1 MSYIN
6 EKEQAMAATSTMT
19 IRMGADEKSLIND
32 YAKTFGMTASEFVR
46 TAVLEHIEDELDLR
60 DWYAAKA
67 EFDADPTT
75 YTADEIAKKYL

>member
-1 MSYIN
+1 
-6 EKEQAMAATSTMT
+6 MAATSTMT
-19 IRMGADEKSLIND
+19 IRMGTDEKSLIND

-67 EFDADPTT
+67 EFDADPAT

>member
-1 MSYIN
+1 
-6 EKEQAMAATSTMT
+6 MAATSTMT

-60 DWYAAKA
+60 DCMRPRPNSMPIRLPIPLTK
-67 EFDADPTT
+67 
-75 YTADEIAKKYL
+75 

>member
-1 MSYIN
+1 
-6 EKEQAMAATSTMT
+6 MAATSTMT

-46 TAVLEHIEDELDLR
+46 TVVLERVEDELDLR

-67 EFDADPTT
+67 EFDADPVVL
-75 YTADEIAKKYL
+75 TADEIAKKYL

>member
-1 MSYIN
+1 
-6 EKEQAMAATSTMT
+6 MAATSTMT

-60 DWYAAKA
+60 DWYVAKA

-75 YTADEIAKKYL
+75 YTAGEIAKKYL